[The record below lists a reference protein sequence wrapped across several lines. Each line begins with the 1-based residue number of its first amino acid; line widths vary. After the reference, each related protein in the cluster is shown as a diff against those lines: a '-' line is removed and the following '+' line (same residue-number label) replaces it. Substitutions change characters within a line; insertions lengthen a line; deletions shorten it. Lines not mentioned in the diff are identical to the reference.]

1 MAQQGETVYVR
12 ELQIANRQVMRPA
25 VKEIKCLCSVGC
37 RIHGVTLFAQ
47 MQAQSVSCIS
57 IVVNHQ
63 DAYIFCF
70 ALSHQSKI
78 LVQSSSLNLSLAQ
91 ITARRPHSLTLFSQR
106 QPNANRACVMLNPA
120 FMSFDDFRGQGHVNC
135 SLVVDRSKR
144 LVASD
149 GSDSTPFDQHT
160 R

>member
-1 MAQQGETVYVR
+1 MAQQREAVYVR

-47 MQAQSVSCIS
+47 MQPQSVSCIS

-78 LVQSSSLNLSLAQ
+78 LVQSSSLTLALAQ
-91 ITARRPHSLTLFSQR
+91 ITAPKAALFNFI
-106 QPNANRACVMLNPA
+106 QPAAAKCE
-120 FMSFDDFRGQGHVNC
+120 S
-135 SLVVDRSKR
+135 R
-144 LVASD
+144 LRHAQS
-149 GSDSTPFDQHT
+149 GLHEL